1 MADEPQV
8 VEVRK
13 VRIEYE
19 ITVPNVPAVQQP
31 NIDPA
36 ALERFVLAVMAKS
49 SLSRTSL

>member
-1 MADEPQV
+1 MAEPEV

-36 ALERFVLAVMAKS
+36 ALERFVLAVMAKNQMRAS
-49 SLSRTSL
+49 SL